1 MKTSKQV
8 NVAIALCSVLASIVA
23 TPVVAKNDDSRSNHR
38 PSKKSKRCC
47 KPTLITQ
54 RMVNEGLVI
63 KDPGVYVFCSN
74 IEYSPGISSDA
85 MKLQD
90 RLKTEQYFAEI
101 DQYVAEHGSNFNGI
115 SSLIMSQMSNQV
127 SSSRD
132 VSQNRAITIASNDVY
147 IDMKNYTL
155 AQGDSSPG
163 IIGFWLEPGYENIS
177 IVNGTVRQF
186 EGAGI
191 ASFIDLADIF
201 VGEITNVEG
210 DGSLVTYTYE
220 PPAGAPTLQ
229 PGDYVNV
236 AGVSP
241 SQYNGFSL
249 LVASTPTPTSFT
261 VADLSTGTYV
271 SGGEVTVNDPENQKT
286 LKNLLFENL
295 TIIDNCPNGIS
306 NGAMTATGLNLDCY
320 LPNNNS
326 RYLDTFVYSN
336 VQIENCRI
344 NHNGIVGL
352 HCRNVDN
359 LTIQNT
365 QMNNT
370 YSEQAGFVIVS
381 GLYMRYCRNLKM
393 VDSECNYTNNGASQV
408 SGLIVVATLQ
418 AGNRNGVFQ
427 GCQFNSSTALF
438 TPNPNFLG
446 RFFCG
451 GLLSS
456 QQKNMLYENCQFND
470 TKTVNWQVNN
480 GYHCSDTFPAP
491 GNGSNKF
498 VNCQFNGY
506 QNDGPSEFMAG
517 ICYNDIDNLIVEDCQ
532 FANYRNNYGSVAPA
546 QYPKGNTFGIYYQG
560 HSADAANLDVENM
573 ECCRVKNTTITDFH
587 GDGQVA
593 GIMFIDVTG
602 PEFVSDVNPELTNV
616 VLENNV
622 ISKMIGTSTFHKVA
636 GIMSFDSF
644 EGTPGAKPFLV
655 KNFVVDGNTITD
667 VMRTVEGETSNVA
680 GIYLDSVTNPVVT
693 NNTIIATTN
702 GILFTNHEETGLKV
716 TNNGLVQNNRVS
728 NCSVAGYVDTTEDG
742 TTSAWLQNVSY
753 LNPMAYDII
762 GLDAIQNGYDG
773 TNVWWNI
780 RLPQLPQE

>member
-23 TPVVAKNDDSRSNHR
+23 TPVVAKNVDSLGNHR

-63 KDPGVYVFCSN
+63 KEPGVYVFCSN

-90 RLKTEQYFAEI
+90 KLKTEQYFAEI
-101 DQYVAEHGSNFNGI
+101 DQYVAEHGSYFNGI
-115 SSLIMSQMSNQV
+115 SSFIMSQMDNQV
-127 SSSRD
+127 TRPSAI
-132 VSQNRAITIASNDVY
+132 SQTRAITIASDDVY

-191 ASFIDLADIF
+191 ASFIDLADMF
-201 VGEITNVEG
+201 VGDITNVEG
-210 DGSLVTYTYE
+210 DGTLVTYTYQ
-220 PPAGAPTLQ
+220 PAAGAPTLQ

-236 AGVSP
+236 SGVDP

-249 LVASTPTPTSFT
+249 LVESTTPTSFT

-295 TIIDNCPNGIS
+295 TVIDNCPNGIS
-306 NGAMTATGLNLDCY
+306 NGALAATGLSLDCY

-344 NHNGIVGL
+344 NHNGIKGVVSK
-352 HCRNVDN
+352 NADN
-359 LTIQNT
+359 IHIQNT
-365 QMNNT
+365 QINNT
-370 YSEQAGFVIVS
+370 YSEQGGIFIY
-381 GLYMRYCRNLKM
+381 GLDMRSCRNLKM
-393 VDSECNYTNNGASQV
+393 VDSECNYTNNGVSQV
-408 SGLIVVATLQ
+408 NVVTVAGTLQ
-418 AGNRNGVFQ
+418 STNRNGVFQ
-427 GCQFNSSTALF
+427 GCQFNCTTAVG
-438 TPNPNFLG
+438 TPNPPSPFG
-446 RFFCG
+446 GFFCG
-451 GLLSS
+451 GFFSI

-480 GYHCSDTFPAP
+480 GYHCSDTFPSP

-498 VNCQFNGY
+498 VNCQFNGL

-532 FANYRNNYGSVAPA
+532 FAKYRNNYGSVSPA

-560 HSADAANLDVENM
+560 SSADAANLDVYNM
-573 ECCRVKNTTITDFH
+573 ECCRVKNTTITDFQ
-587 GDGQVA
+587 GDGPVA
-593 GIMFIDVTG
+593 GIMFIDVSFLPVQG
-602 PEFVSDVNPELTNV
+602 ELTNV

-622 ISKMIGTSTFHKVA
+622 ISEMVSTSTFHRVA
-636 GIMSFDSF
+636 GIISFGSL
-644 EGTPGAKPFLV
+644 EGRPEAKPFLV

-667 VMRTVEGETSNVA
+667 VKRTVEGETSNVA

-728 NCSVAGYVDTTEDG
+728 NCSVAGYVDTTENG

-753 LNPMAYDII
+753 LNPVAYDII

>member
-1 MKTSKQV
+1 MKTIKQV

-23 TPVVAKNDDSRSNHR
+23 TPVVAKNVDSLGNHR

-63 KDPGVYVFCSN
+63 KEPGVYVFCSN

-90 RLKTEQYFAEI
+90 KLKTEQYFAEI
-101 DQYVAEHGSNFNGI
+101 DQYVAEHGSYFNGI
-115 SSLIMSQMSNQV
+115 SSFIMSQMDNQV
-127 SSSRD
+127 TRPSAI
-132 VSQNRAITIASNDVY
+132 SQTRAITIASDDVY

-220 PPAGAPTLQ
+220 PPAGAPTLA

-236 AGVSP
+236 SGVDS
-241 SQYNGFSL
+241 SRYNGYSL
-249 LVASTPTPTSFT
+249 SVVSATENTFT
-261 VADLSTGTYV
+261 VASPITSPYV

-306 NGAMTATGLNLDCY
+306 NGALIGTGI
-320 LPNNNS
+320 
-326 RYLDTFVYSN
+326 YLDSYILSFTQVNTFVYSN
-336 VQIENCRI
+336 VQLNNCRV
-344 NHNGIVGL
+344 NHNGLGALYIN
-352 HCRNVDN
+352 NVDN
-359 LTIQNT
+359 FTIENSQVND
-365 QMNNT
+365 T
-370 YSEQAGFVIVS
+370 YAEEPTPQIVGS
-381 GLYMRYCRNLKM
+381 AIGMCRNISL
-393 VDSECNYTNNGASQV
+393 VNSEFNNTNNGVSNLRTGFVVNFYVVTSRNASV
-408 SGLIVVATLQ
+408 
-418 AGNRNGVFQ
+418 RD
-427 GCQFNSSTALF
+427 CQFNSASAVATLNEVGYPF
-438 TPNPNFLG
+438 QT
-446 RFFCG
+446 FFSA
-451 GLLSS
+451 GLLGA
-456 QQKNMLYENCQFND
+456 QHENFQFENCQFND
-470 TKTVNWQVNN
+470 IQSVNCLINN
-480 GYHCSDTFPAP
+480 GFHCSDGPPSSGQT
-491 GNGSNKF
+491 GNKF
-498 VNCQFNGY
+498 RNCQFNGL
-506 QNDGPSEFMAG
+506 QNEGPNEFMSG
-517 ICYNDIDNLIVEDCQ
+517 LFYLDIDNLIVEDCQ
-532 FANYRNNYGSVAPA
+532 FSKYRSNFGDYENPDFSFPGITS
-546 QYPKGNTFGIYYQG
+546 GIYFQG
-560 HSADAANLDVENM
+560 HSADAAGLDAENM
-573 ECCRVKNTTITDFH
+573 ECSRFTGNTITDFQ
-587 GDGQVA
+587 GDRQVA
-593 GIMFIDVTG
+593 GILFLETTS
-602 PEFVSDVNPELTNV
+602 PQFQSAVNPELTNI

-622 ISKMIGTSTFHKVA
+622 ISRMLSTSTDAIVA
-636 GIMSFDSF
+636 GILSRDAIVRQD
-644 EGTPGAKPFLV
+644 GVLPFFV
-655 KNFVVDGNTITD
+655 KNFVVDKCTISE
-667 VMRTVEGETSNVA
+667 VGRTVEGETRNVA

-753 LNPMAYDII
+753 LNPVAYDII